1 MRAAAA
7 LAPLL
12 ALAALVAAGAAAFAP
27 AAAQSPRFDTVVVN
41 EFPQF
46 LRFRLDASAPREVV
60 DVSLRYAVT
69 GSGSRAFAK
78 PETFEPG
85 ADVRV
90 EVSVPTGVRGFIPVG
105 SEFVYH
111 WELTLDD
118 GTVLASD
125 SAAYFYLPPDKEW
138 RSVANDFMV
147 IHFQPGFEAAAAAF
161 LAAAE
166 RTYERMGA
174 LLRTELE
181 VVPVN
186 TVLFGSEREI
196 EEAQPSRS
204 AAYDAATF
212 LCGTQV
218 ADNVLFTIDQACGT
232 PDSADTL
239 RHEFT
244 HILTKA
250 AGESALGKV
259 PSWLD
264 EGIAVYSQTEPG
276 SGYVNA
282 FRAAVARDRLIPFSQ
297 MAAGN
302 RDPGE
307 VGLFYGQSYE
317 MVRFLLDRGGEER
330 FARLFATIKQGNR
343 YDDAIETVYGF
354 DFAGFETAFREVHG
368 LPPREP
374 PAPVEV
380 ATEPPA
386 EPAEAATEA
395 PAATEPPAEAA
406 TEAPPAATE
415 PPAPASASGGGDD
428 RFAIGDVTIGVIGGG
443 VVLALL
449 AVLAYLFSLMLANR
463 EREAAASAP
472 AAPPPPPAPPA
483 PVPPPA
489 PPAPAPVPPPPSPP
503 PAPVPPPPSEPAPP
517 LDPDEWGPPPP

>member
-7 LAPLL
+7 LL
-12 ALAALVAAGAAAFAP
+12 ALALTAGLAAAAGTFAP
-27 AAAQSPRFDTVVVN
+27 AAAQSPRFETVVVN

-85 ADVRV
+85 VDVRV

-118 GTVLASD
+118 GTILESD
-125 SAAYFYLPPDKEW
+125 SAVYFYLPPDKEW
-138 RSVANDFMV
+138 RRVANEFMV
-147 IHFQPGFEAAAAAF
+147 IHYQPGFEASARAF

-218 ADNVLFTIDQACGT
+218 ADNVLFTIDRACGT
-232 PDSADTL
+232 GDSADTL

-264 EGIAVYSQTEPG
+264 EGAAVYSQTEPG
-276 SGYVNA
+276 AGYVNA
-282 FRAAVARDRLIPFSQ
+282 FRAAVARDALLPFSR

-302 RDPGE
+302 HDPSE

-317 MVRFLLDRGGEER
+317 MVRFLLDRGGEEG
-330 FARLFATIKQGNR
+330 FARLFAVIKQGNR
-343 YDDAIETVYGF
+343 YDAAIETVYGF
-354 DFAGFETAFREVHG
+354 DFAGFETAFREAHG

-374 PAPVEV
+374 PAPVGA
-380 ATEPPA
+380 ATEPPPA
-386 EPAEAATEA
+386 ATEPPAEAATEA
-395 PAATEPPAEAA
+395 PAATEPPAEPA
-406 TEAPPAATE
+406 EAATE
-415 PPAPASASGGGDD
+415 PPAVATEQAAPASASGGGD

-449 AVLAYLFSLMLANR
+449 AVLAYLFSLLLANR
-463 EREAAASAP
+463 EREAAAASVAP
-472 AAPPPPPAPPA
+472 PSPLPPPPL
-483 PVPPPA
+483 
-489 PPAPAPVPPPPSPP
+489 PPSPP
-503 PAPVPPPPSEPAPP
+503 PAPAPAPEP
-517 LDPDEWGPPPP
+517 GPRFDPDEWGPPPP

>member
-7 LAPLL
+7 LLAL
-12 ALAALVAAGAAAFAP
+12 ALAAGLAAGAGTLAP
-27 AAAQSPRFDTVVVN
+27 AAAQSPRFETVVVN

-118 GTVLASD
+118 GTVLESE

-138 RSVANDFMV
+138 RRVANEFMV
-147 IHFQPGFEAAAAAF
+147 IHYQPGFEASARAF

-218 ADNVLFTIDQACGT
+218 ADNVLFTIDRACGT
-232 PDSADTL
+232 GDSADTL

-264 EGIAVYSQTEPG
+264 EGAAVYSQTEPG
-276 SGYVNA
+276 AGYVNA
-282 FRAAVARDRLIPFSQ
+282 FRAAVARDALLPFSR

-302 RDPGE
+302 HDPSE

-317 MVRFLLDRGGEER
+317 MVRFLLDRGGEEE
-330 FARLFATIKQGNR
+330 FARLFAVIKQGNR
-343 YDDAIETVYGF
+343 YDAAIETVYGF
-354 DFAGFETAFREVHG
+354 DFAGFETAFRAAHG

-374 PAPVEV
+374 PAP
-380 ATEPPA
+380 
-386 EPAEAATEA
+386 AEAATEPP

-406 TEAPPAATE
+406 TEPPAAAEPPAEPAEAATE
-415 PPAPASASGGGDD
+415 PPAVATEQAAPASASGGGGD

-449 AVLAYLFSLMLANR
+449 AVLAYLFSLLLANR
-463 EREAAASAP
+463 EREAAAASVAP
-472 AAPPPPPAPPA
+472 PSPLPPPPPS
-483 PVPPPA
+483 
-489 PPAPAPVPPPPSPP
+489 PSPP
-503 PAPVPPPPSEPAPP
+503 PAPEPEPPRF
-517 LDPDEWGPPPP
+517 DPDDWGPPPP

>member
-1 MRAAAA
+1 MRAAA
-7 LAPLL
+7 LLLL
-12 ALAALVAAGAAAFAP
+12 ALAAALAAGAGTLAP
-27 AAAQSPRFDTVVVN
+27 AAAQAPRFETVVVN
-41 EFPQF
+41 DFPQF

-78 PETFEPG
+78 PEEFEPG

-138 RSVANDFMV
+138 RRVANDFMV
-147 IHFQPGFEAAAAAF
+147 VHYQPGFEAAAGAF

-181 VVPVN
+181 IVPVH

-218 ADNVLFTIDQACGT
+218 ADNVLFTIDRPCGT
-232 PDSADTL
+232 GDSADTL

-264 EGIAVYSQTEPG
+264 EGAAVYSQTEPG
-276 SGYVNA
+276 AGYVNA
-282 FRAAVARDRLIPFSQ
+282 FRAAVARDDLIPFSQ

-302 RDPGE
+302 RDPNE

-317 MVRFLLDRGGEER
+317 MVRFLLDRGGEEE
-330 FARLFATIKQGNR
+330 FARLFAVIKQGNR
-343 YDDAIETVYGF
+343 YDAAIETVYGF
-354 DFAGFETAFREVHG
+354 DFAGFETAFREAHG

-374 PAPVEV
+374 STPVEV
-380 ATEPPA
+380 PTEPPAATEPPA
-386 EPAEAATEA
+386 EPAEAATEPPAATAA
-395 PAATEPPAEAA
+395 PAATEPPDAE
-406 TEAPPAATE
+406 PA
-415 PPAPASASGGGDD
+415 APASASGGGDD

-449 AVLAYLFSLMLANR
+449 AVLAYLFSLLLANR
-463 EREAAASAP
+463 EREAAAASVAS
-472 AAPPPPPAPPA
+472 PP
-483 PVPPPA
+483 
-489 PPAPAPVPPPPSPP
+489 PPPPSPP
-503 PAPVPPPPSEPAPP
+503 PVQEPDPEP
-517 LDPDEWGPPPP
+517 RFGPDEWGPPPP